1 MKYLSLTLEPVLSN
15 LTKKNTISLFAI
27 KSKTVRNI
35 LRGIL
40 AADKPSV
47 SRQAMRRLKK
57 EATSSD
63 LLRAFQFLI
72 SSPSAQHVPLAPI
85 FPANIEDCTSAPYLG
100 DNRFEAELAIQKAR
114 FEASEQELLRA
125 ISSVKQINEA
135 VFYRDG
141 IRVSQLLQEH
151 TDDFGISLFML
162 RKALSLK
169 HTEFSKEA
177 SLQLGAAIEPFFSKR
192 RHFLAV
198 AFEDS
203 VDEQLSY
210 IRVRRTFLSH
220 VKKARVSKAISPIV
234 QDFLSP
240 LSWPTGQSLAPLEA
254 YSRWGAFDAL
264 AFLERYLSNHSLSE
278 DFVEKVHGVI
288 PESVHR
294 AWIDAFGG
302 VRFKD
307 VVDLL
312 QGDPDF
318 LEYRVFRHSLAWA
331 EVDDVM
337 GYRRKI
343 EMGFGKRL
351 DGGFEEGDTGQAIS
365 DMGISKVEDLLPSGS
380 LSTLPDLPIDTRT
393 CGTFHRTL
401 ALAGALNASG
411 STLEIAGG
419 KDLLRLLDRTMDVSL
434 LLSLPELTKFIPMR
448 SGDKLYEYLR
458 TALRF
463 DAEENRVSDHAY
475 RRAIQ
480 EIVGQD
486 FGGDIVRFAQYLD
499 DDAPNVAEHLFV
511 TCNEY
516 FLTELYLL
524 FEDSNAVINAQA
536 DLLEWYGES
545 REDEDAV
552 TRAKSHR
559 LNLRLRKVRGSIDD
573 TRIYVDQLKFQYWA
587 METIAS
593 SLRELASI
601 GDTIA
606 DLSEATPNLDDPIA
620 AVEDPRAKLF
630 QVLNLAYREFCTNEF
645 YGVDSYIGRRIRHG
659 TLHGV
664 LVAELKEPVQTIADQ
679 FALSSPEFS
688 AFVRLWHSKV
698 EAVVKK
704 FGLELLRVRSS
715 ERKAGLIIPTI
726 GDSDKRSTALSM
738 LNSVASAL
746 AEDRGT
752 GVVISYIYDF
762 CWLLLEIDLKRLRTA
777 ALAAQHE
784 LVIRPNQHISG
795 NGSDLEAQ
803 ILDAARQLNT
813 ELQQRFEQ
821 LVGWLTRPSNVSPSA
836 TLSLLFQAVIL
847 EVQGRY
853 SGFFPKCVETGETGI
868 DMFGHRF
875 HTFYDVLFVLV
886 DNAAKHGDRAG
897 EVHFEVQSNS
907 VLPSTSEITM
917 SITSVLK
924 SGQEESSYRAITA
937 AMNSDIGAAMLE
949 DKNSGLR
956 KIRVLVEEVD
966 ELSDFIVSLDEDRVT
981 FSVVMSLAMTGS
993 EQRNEAAE

>member
-1 MKYLSLTLEPVLSN
+1 M
-15 LTKKNTISLFAI
+15 TKKNNIGLFAV

-40 AADKPSV
+40 ATDQPSV

-63 LLRAFQFLI
+63 LFRAFQFLI
-72 SSPSAQHVPLAPI
+72 SSPTAQHVSIAPI
-85 FPANIEDCTSAPYLG
+85 FPASIEDCTSAPYLG
-100 DNRFEAELAIQKAR
+100 DNRLEADLAIQKAR
-114 FEASEQELLRA
+114 FGASEQELLRA
-125 ISSVKQINEA
+125 IFSVAQINDA
-135 VFYRDG
+135 VFERNG
-141 IRVSQLLQEH
+141 GRVSQLLQEH
-151 TDDFGISLFML
+151 ADDFGISLFLM
-162 RKALSLK
+162 RKALSLR

-177 SLQLGAAIEPFFSKR
+177 GLQLGAAIDPFLSKR
-192 RHFLAV
+192 RHLLAV

-220 VKKARVSKAISPIV
+220 VKDARVSRAVSPV
-234 QDFLSP
+234 LQDFMSP
-240 LSWPTGQSLAPLEA
+240 FSWTSEQGLAPLEA
-254 YSRWGAFDAL
+254 YSRWGVLDSL
-264 AFLERYLSNHSLSE
+264 EFLERCLSDHSSRFKE
-278 DFVEKVHGVI
+278 DVAEKIHGVI
-288 PESVHR
+288 PESVHK
-294 AWIDAFGG
+294 AWISTFGED
-302 VRFKD
+302 RFRD
-307 VVDLL
+307 VIDLL

-318 LEYRVFRHSLAWA
+318 LEYRLFRQSLALS
-331 EVDDVM
+331 EFHDVM
-337 GYRRKI
+337 EYRRRI
-343 EMGFGKRL
+343 EMGFGHRL
-351 DGGFEEGDTGQAIS
+351 DGVFKEGGTEQTLVDS
-365 DMGISKVEDLLPSGS
+365 GISKVEHLLPSRALSS
-380 LSTLPDLPIDTRT
+380 LPELPVDTRT

-401 ALAGALNASG
+401 ALAGALSTSG

-434 LLSLPELTKFIPMR
+434 LLSLSELTKFIPMR
-448 SGDKLYEYLR
+448 SGDRLYEYLR

-463 DAEENRVSDHAY
+463 DADENRVSDHAY
-475 RRAIQ
+475 RRATQ
-480 EIVGQD
+480 DIVGQD
-486 FGGDIVRFAQYLD
+486 FGGDIVKFAQYLD
-499 DDAPNVAEHLFV
+499 DDAPNVAEHLFA

-536 DLLEWYGES
+536 DLLEWYGDS
-545 REDEDAV
+545 RKDEDAAL
-552 TRAKSHR
+552 RAKSHR

-601 GDTIA
+601 SDAIS
-606 DLSEATPNLDDPIA
+606 DSSEAIPNLDDPIA
-620 AVEDPRAKLF
+620 AVEDPSAKLF
-630 QVLNLAYREFCTNEF
+630 QVLNLAYKEFCTNEF

-664 LVAELKEPVQTIADQ
+664 LVAELKEPVDAIADQ

-688 AFVRLWHSKV
+688 GFVRLWHTKV
-698 EAVVKK
+698 EAVVKA
-704 FGLELLRVRSS
+704 FGLELLRVKSS
-715 ERKAGLIIPTI
+715 ERKAGLIIPSI

-746 AEDRGT
+746 AEDRGAS
-752 GVVISYIYDF
+752 VAISYIYDF
-762 CWLLLEIDLKRLRTA
+762 CWLLLEIDLKRLRAA

-795 NGSDLEAQ
+795 SGSELEAQ
-803 ILDAARQLNT
+803 ILDAARHLNT

-836 TLSLLFQAVIL
+836 TLSLLFHAVIH

-853 SGFFPKCVETGETGI
+853 SGFFPKCVELGETGI

-886 DNAAKHGDRAG
+886 DNAAKHGERTG
-897 EVHFEVQSNS
+897 EIHFDVQSKS
-907 VLPSTSEITM
+907 VSPSISEITM
-917 SITSVLK
+917 SVTSALK
-924 SGQEESSYRAITA
+924 SGREESSYHAINS
-937 AMNSDIGAAMLE
+937 AMTSDIGAAMLE

-966 ELSDFIVSLDEDRVT
+966 ELSDFIVKFSEDRVT
-981 FSVVMSLAMTGS
+981 FSVVMSLPITGTD
-993 EQRNEAAE
+993 QRTDGAE

>member
-1 MKYLSLTLEPVLSN
+1 MEQAQSN
-15 LTKKNTISLFAI
+15 LTEQNTISLFAI

-40 AADKPSV
+40 AADEPSV

-63 LLRAFQFLI
+63 LFRAFQFLI
-72 SSPSAQHVPLAPI
+72 SSPTAQHVPLAPI

-100 DNRFEAELAIQKAR
+100 DSRLEAELAIQKAR
-114 FEASEQELLRA
+114 FGASEQELLRA
-125 ISSVKQINEA
+125 IFSVKQINEA
-135 VFYRDG
+135 VFERDG
-141 IRVSQLLQEH
+141 VRVSQLLQKH
-151 TDDFGISLFML
+151 TDDFGISLFLM
-162 RKALSLK
+162 RKALSLR

-177 SLQLGAAIEPFFSKR
+177 GLQLGAAIDPFLSRR
-192 RHFLAV
+192 RHLLAV

-210 IRVRRTFLSH
+210 IPVRRTFLSH
-220 VKKARVSKAISPIV
+220 VKNARIARAISPV
-234 QDFLSP
+234 LQDFLSP
-240 LSWPTGQSLAPLEA
+240 YSWPPEQSLAPLEA
-254 YSRWGAFDAL
+254 YSRWGALDSL
-264 AFLERYLSNHSLSE
+264 EFLERCLSDHSPRLK
-278 DFVEKVHGVI
+278 DDVAEKIHGVI

-294 AWIDAFGG
+294 AWIDAFGEIS
-302 VRFKD
+302 FKD

-312 QGDPDF
+312 QGDPDL
-318 LEYRVFRHSLAWA
+318 LEYRVFRHSLAWS
-331 EVDDVM
+331 EVHDVM
-337 GYRRKI
+337 EYRRRI
-343 EMGFGKRL
+343 EMGFGHRL
-351 DGGFEEGDTGQAIS
+351 DGLFQEGETDQTLVDS
-365 DMGISKVEDLLPSGS
+365 GISKVDHLLPSGA
-380 LSTLPDLPIDTRT
+380 LSDLPELPIDTRT

-475 RRAIQ
+475 RRATQ
-480 EIVGQD
+480 DIVGQD
-486 FGGDIVRFAQYLD
+486 FGGDIVKFAQYLD
-499 DDAPNVAEHLFV
+499 DDAPNVAEHLFA

-524 FEDSNAVINAQA
+524 FEDSSAVIDAQA

-545 REDEDAV
+545 REDEDAAL
-552 TRAKSHR
+552 RAKSHR

-601 GDTIA
+601 SDAISDPG
-606 DLSEATPNLDDPIA
+606 EATPNLDDPIA

-630 QVLNLAYREFCTNEF
+630 QVLNLAYKEFCTNEF

-664 LVAELKEPVQTIADQ
+664 LVAELKEPVHAIADQ
-679 FALSSPEFS
+679 FALSAPEFS
-688 AFVRLWHSKV
+688 GFVRLWHTKV
-698 EAVVKK
+698 EAVVRT
-704 FGLELLRVRSS
+704 FGLELLRIRSS

-726 GDSDKRSTALSM
+726 GDSDKRSTALNM
-738 LNSVASAL
+738 FNSVASAL
-746 AEDRGT
+746 AEDRGA
-752 GVVISYIYDF
+752 GVAISYIYDF
-762 CWLLLEIDLKRLRTA
+762 CWLLLEIDLKRLRAA

-795 NGSDLEAQ
+795 SGSELEAQ
-803 ILDAARQLNT
+803 ILDAARHLNT

-853 SGFFPKCVETGETGI
+853 SGFFPKCVELGETGI

-907 VLPSTSEITM
+907 VSPSTSEITM
-917 SITSVLK
+917 SVTSVLK
-924 SGQEESSYRAITA
+924 SEQEKSSYQAITA

-966 ELSDFIVSLDEDRVT
+966 ELSDFIVKFSEDKVT
-981 FSVVMSLAMTGS
+981 FSVVMSLAMTGTD
-993 EQRNEAAE
+993 QRTEAAE